1 MPYRFSKYSNL
12 MINKEKVIL
21 GNLQSGYWT
30 KISKEVYD
38 ILALG
43 IDKNYSIEQLK
54 LNLYDD
60 EDRDY
65 ISVLYENLC
74 FLGIIDDENNK
85 SIIRN
90 KIASFEI
97 THRCNLKCKHCCVD
111 ADQIVSK
118 KEDLSTDEIKQILDM
133 LIKWNPERIMLS
145 GGEPMLRPDFI
156 ELLMYLK
163 ENYTGE
169 IIISTNATLIN
180 ENNVEIISKYAHQ
193 IDVSVDGIDEE

>member
-65 ISVLYENLC
+65 IS
-74 FLGIIDDENNK
+74 
-85 SIIRN
+85 
-90 KIASFEI
+90 
-97 THRCNLKCKHCCVD
+97 
-111 ADQIVSK
+111 
-118 KEDLSTDEIKQILDM
+118 
-133 LIKWNPERIMLS
+133 
-145 GGEPMLRPDFI
+145 
-156 ELLMYLK
+156 
-163 ENYTGE
+163 
-169 IIISTNATLIN
+169 
-180 ENNVEIISKYAHQ
+180 
-193 IDVSVDGIDEE
+193 

>member
-163 ENYTGE
+163 ENRSE
-169 IIISTNATLIN
+169 
-180 ENNVEIISKYAHQ
+180 AH
-193 IDVSVDGIDEE
+193 V

>member
-1 MPYRFSKYSNL
+1 M
-12 MINKEKVIL
+12 
-21 GNLQSGYWT
+21 
-30 KISKEVYD
+30 
-38 ILALG
+38 
-43 IDKNYSIEQLK
+43 
-54 LNLYDD
+54 
-60 EDRDY
+60 
-65 ISVLYENLC
+65 

-193 IDVSVDGIDEE
+193 IDVSVDGIDEESCSIICIQVCLIRL